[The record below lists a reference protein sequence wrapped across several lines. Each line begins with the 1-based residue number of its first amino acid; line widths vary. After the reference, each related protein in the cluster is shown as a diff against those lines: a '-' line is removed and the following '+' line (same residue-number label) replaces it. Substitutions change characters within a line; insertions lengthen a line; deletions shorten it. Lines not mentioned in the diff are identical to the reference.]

1 MSSHGADWWGNPTTG
16 RLNLVSKCQPQA
28 GEVFESEIYL
38 WRQHKV
44 NSGHYIFFNLIFYW
58 LFWGEFHIKYPKL
71 SPSISAPHSHNI
83 PQKEKWKKL
92 IQNKTNNPVHTS
104 IFPIPQ
110 PLYSPWCPWELWWGH
125 GTFWSMFWVKC
136 THKEDLVGWYS
147 FPFGLAFIMSKY
159 FWVISELYES
169 VFKNNIIFI
178 NSLRSA

>member
-1 MSSHGADWWGNPTTG
+1 MVRIDEETPGQEDWTWCQSANHKLERFSRARFTCGGST
-16 RLNLVSKCQPQA
+16 RLIPDTIS
-28 GEVFESEIYL
+28 
-38 WRQHKV
+38 
-44 NSGHYIFFNLIFYW
+44 FFNLIFYW

-110 PLYSPWCPWELWWGH
+110 PLHSPWCPWELWWGH